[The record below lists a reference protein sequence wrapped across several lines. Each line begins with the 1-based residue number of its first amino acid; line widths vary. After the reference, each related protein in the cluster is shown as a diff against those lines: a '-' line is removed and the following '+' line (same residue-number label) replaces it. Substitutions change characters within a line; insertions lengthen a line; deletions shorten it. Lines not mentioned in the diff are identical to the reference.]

1 MNNILTWYHKIIQ
14 KINFIKEQM
23 IYKINYLIV
32 FNKKNKILLKKEKIL
47 WKVDGKKV
55 NWINFITQLELCC
68 KLN

>member
-1 MNNILTWYHKIIQ
+1 MNNILIWYHKIIQ

-32 FNKKNKILLKKEKIL
+32 LNKKNKILLKKEKIL
-47 WKVDGKKV
+47 WKVDGDKV
-55 NWINFITQLELCC
+55 NQINFIILLELCY